1 MASRRSIAWLLLWLA
16 GTCLAGPVEV
26 QSVRVWAAPDNTRV
40 VLDVSGP
47 VAHELFTLSGPD
59 RVVIDLR
66 GARIK
71 GFAQSDLG
79 QGLIKSLRSGVRNG
93 TDLRLVL
100 DTSTAVRPRSFLL
113 KPNGE
118 YGHRLVVDL
127 YEAGQPATASAPA
140 AKPTVTAKAAPKTAA
155 RELVIAIDAGHGGED
170 PGARGRKGTR
180 EKDVV
185 LQIARDLAALVDKEP
200 GMRAVLIRDGDYFIP
215 LRKRMQKARE
225 HRADLFVSIHA
236 DAFKDRRAHGSSV
249 YVVSE
254 RGASSE
260 MARIL
265 ADQENASDLVGG
277 VSLNDKDDL
286 LRTVLLDL
294 SRAASIEA
302 STEVADNVLHELKQI
317 GRVHK
322 HQVQQAGFVVL
333 KSPDVPSIL
342 VETAFISNPQE
353 ELKLRDRGHQRK
365 LAQAV
370 MNGVR
375 AYFRSNP
382 PTGTLMATRE
392 HVIKRGD
399 TLSEIA
405 KRYDVSMQRLRIANS
420 LPDDTLRV
428 GAVLRI
434 PGEDS

>member
-1 MASRRSIAWLLLWLA
+1 MALRCWIAWLLMWLA
-16 GTCLAGPVEV
+16 GACLAGPVEV
-26 QSVRVWAAPDNTRV
+26 RGVRVWAAPDNTRV

-66 GARIK
+66 GAQLK
-71 GFAQSDLG
+71 SPQPDLG
-79 QGLIKSLRSGVRNG
+79 QGLVKSLRSGVRNG

-100 DTSTAVRPRSFLL
+100 DTSGTVRPRSFLL

-127 YEAGQPATASAPA
+127 YAAGKPTTVSAQA
-140 AKPTVTAKAAPKTAA
+140 AKPTVTAKAAPKAA
-155 RELVIAIDAGHGGED
+155 GRELVIAIDAGHGGED

-185 LQIARDLAALVDKEP
+185 LQIARDLAVLVDKEP

-215 LRKRMQKARE
+215 LRQRMQKARE

-302 STEVADNVLHELKQI
+302 STGVADKVLRELKQV
-317 GRVHK
+317 GHVHK
-322 HQVQQAGFVVL
+322 HDVQQAGFMVL

-353 ELKLRDRGHQRK
+353 ELKLRDRRHQQK

-370 MNGVR
+370 MKGVR
-375 AYFRSNP
+375 AYFRDNP
-382 PTGTLMATRE
+382 PAGTLMASRE

-405 KRYDVSMQRLRIANS
+405 RRYDISMQRLRATNS
-420 LPDDTLRV
+420 LSGDTLRV

-434 PGEDS
+434 PGGDG

>member
-1 MASRRSIAWLLLWLA
+1 MALRRSIAWLLLWLA
-16 GTCLAGPVEV
+16 GSCLAGPVEV
-26 QSVRVWAAPDNTRV
+26 QGVRVWAAPDNTRV

-66 GARIK
+66 GAQLK
-71 GFAQSDLG
+71 AASQPDLG
-79 QGLIKSLRSGVRNG
+79 QGLVKSLRSGVRNG

-100 DTSTAVRPRSFLL
+100 DISGTVRPRSFLL

-127 YEAGQPATASAPA
+127 YEAGAPATASAQA
-140 AKPTVTAKAAPKTAA
+140 AKPTVTAKAPKAAA

-185 LQIARDLAALVDKEP
+185 LQIARDLAALVDAEP
-200 GMRAVLIRDGDYFIP
+200 GMRAVLIRDGDYFLP

-236 DAFKDRRAHGSSV
+236 DAFRDRRAHGSSV

-286 LRTVLLDL
+286 LKTVLLDL

-322 HQVQQAGFVVL
+322 HRVQQAGFVVL

-365 LAQAV
+365 LARAV

-382 PTGTLMATRE
+382 PTGTLMAARE
-392 HVIKRGD
+392 HVIRRGD

-405 KRYDVSMQRLRIANS
+405 RRYDVSMQRLRVANS
-420 LPDDTLRV
+420 LSDDTLQV
-428 GAVLRI
+428 GTVLRI